1 MVPGKMMR
9 RTSTAF
15 PAMSPATGGPR
26 PSGVGSASGA
36 FSR

>member
-1 MVPGKMMR
+1 MVPGETTR
-9 RTSTAF
+9 RTPTAF

-26 PSGVGSASGA
+26 PSGMGSASGA